1 MELHRGRHFDF
12 LQDEVEL
19 PGGRRTKRDV
29 VRHPGAVAM
38 VPVLPDGR
46 IVLVRQYRYAAGK
59 TLLEIPAGTL
69 EPGEDPLECAT
80 RELREETGFEAGEME
95 GLLSC
100 FMAPGY
106 SSEVIHFFVAR
117 ELREV
122 GAELEIHFFVARDL
136 REVGAELEPDEA
148 IENEALELGEI
159 LERIRD
165 NTIEDAKTIVGILS
179 FSSGMGG

>member
-1 MELHRGRHFDF
+1 MEKTLSSNLLHRGRHFDF

-19 PGGRRTKRDV
+19 PDGRRTKRDV

-38 VPVLPDGR
+38 VPVLPDRR

-59 TLLEIPAGTL
+59 MLLEIPAGTL
-69 EPGEDPLECAT
+69 EPGEDPLECAA

-106 SSEVIHFFVAR
+106 SSEVIHFFAAR
-117 ELREV
+117 GLREV
-122 GAELEIHFFVARDL
+122 GT
-136 REVGAELEPDEA
+136 ELEPDES
-148 IENEALELGEI
+148 IENEVLDLGEV

-165 NTIEDAKTIVGILS
+165 NTIEDAKTIIGVLT
-179 FSSGMGG
+179 FSSRM

>member
-1 MELHRGRHFDF
+1 MEKTLSSNLLHRGRHFDF

-19 PGGRRTKRDV
+19 PNGSKTKRDV
-29 VRHPGAVAM
+29 VRHPGAVAI
-38 VPVLPDGR
+38 VPILSDGR

-69 EPGEDPLECAT
+69 EPGEDPLECAM

-95 GLLSC
+95 GILSC

-106 SSEVIHFFVAR
+106 SSEVIHFYVAR
-117 ELREV
+117 
-122 GAELEIHFFVARDL
+122 GL
-136 REVGAELEPDEA
+136 REVGAELEPDES
-148 IENEALELGEI
+148 IENEVLDLGEV

-165 NTIEDAKTIVGILS
+165 NTIEDAKTIVGILAL
-179 FSSGMGG
+179 SSVMGG

>member
-1 MELHRGRHFDF
+1 MEKTLSSNLLHRGMHIDF
-12 LQDEVEL
+12 LQDEVEF
-19 PGGRRTKRDV
+19 PNGRRTKRDV
-29 VRHPGAVAM
+29 VRHPGAVAI
-38 VPVLPDGR
+38 VPLLPAGR

-69 EPGEDPLECAT
+69 EPDEDPLECAA

-106 SSEVIHFFVAR
+106 SSEVIHFFA
-117 ELREV
+117 
-122 GAELEIHFFVARDL
+122 ARDL
-136 REVGAELEPDEA
+136 REVGAEMEPDEV
-148 IENEALELGEI
+148 IENEVLELEEI

-165 NTIEDAKTIVGILS
+165 NTIEDAKTIVGILTLS
-179 FSSGMGG
+179 

>member
-1 MELHRGRHFDF
+1 MEKTLSSSLLHRGRHFDF

-19 PGGRRTKRDV
+19 PDGRRTKRDV

-59 TLLEIPAGTL
+59 KLLEIPAGTL
-69 EPGEDPLECAT
+69 EPGEDPIECAA
-80 RELREETGFEAGEME
+80 RELREETGFEAGEMR

-106 SSEVIHFFVAR
+106 SSEVIHFFA
-117 ELREV
+117 
-122 GAELEIHFFVARDL
+122 ARDL
-136 REVGAELEPDEA
+136 REVGTELEPDEA
-148 IENEALELGEI
+148 IENEVLELGEV
-159 LERIRD
+159 LEMIRD
-165 NTIEDAKTIVGILS
+165 NTIEDAKTIVGIMNLS
-179 FSSGMGG
+179 LGIGR